1 MLPEIADVAGDGKED
16 LIMNIRINGINL
28 CETLSD
34 TYVYT
39 ESMDGLEETLYI
51 EAGKMNLQDE
61 RYKYNLGCSLS
72 EGGEMIFEACDSL
85 SDSGVIEECGIIILK
100 YIEGEG
106 KKQ

>member
-1 MLPEIADVAGDGKED
+1 MKYVLEDKEHIIEFKGYENTFIPYTMLPEIADVAGDGKED

-51 EAGKMNLQDE
+51 EAGKMNL
-61 RYKYNLGCSLS
+61 
-72 EGGEMIFEACDSL
+72 
-85 SDSGVIEECGIIILK
+85 
-100 YIEGEG
+100 
-106 KKQ
+106 